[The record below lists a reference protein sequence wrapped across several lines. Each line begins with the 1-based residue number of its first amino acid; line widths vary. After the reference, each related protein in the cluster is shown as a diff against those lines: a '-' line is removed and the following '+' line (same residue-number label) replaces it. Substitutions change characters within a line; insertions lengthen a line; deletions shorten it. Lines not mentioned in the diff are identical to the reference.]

1 MDHAIKY
8 DKICMKYE
16 IDVRRRM
23 IRTNHCSSGKS
34 LHRVAQAGIL
44 EILMHL
50 FWITQ

>member
-8 DKICMKYE
+8 DQICMKYE
-16 IDVRRRM
+16 IDVR
-23 IRTNHCSSGKS
+23 IRTNHCSSGIS